1 MRLFS
6 CCRRVTAIVFLVAI
20 GGLAR
25 AEDAA
30 PANAAAPAEPDRA
43 LLEKQ
48 FAETMTGATLRGC
61 FTMTS
66 LSDAPCKDDKSAP
79 AKNEQ
84 PSGEKPGDS
93 SARIRER
100 VGQVGQ
106 RGSAEGRQLHAR
118 PSAEARRRQLVDR
131 SPHSIW
137 RPRCNRAAHAQSSL
151 GRRHARDHADRFLD
165 PGPGR
170 FHLARAVLSRAIC
183 RHMAP
188 RRTWRRNVWASAPG
202 QSPLVPC

>member
-93 SARIRER
+93 SAQESGKGSGKSANEAPLKEDSYTL
-100 VGQVGQ
+100 GQV
-106 RGSAEGRQLHAR
+106 RKLEGDNWLI
-118 PSAEARRRQLVDR
+118 EARIQYGGHDVTVPLMLKVRWAGDTPVITLTDF
-131 SPHSIW
+131 SI
-137 RPRCNRAAHAQSSL
+137 PGL
-151 GRRHARDHADRFLD
+151 GVFTSR
-165 PGPGR
+165 
-170 FHLARAVLSRAIC
+170 VLFYRGQYAG
-183 RHMAP
+183 
-188 RRTWRRNVWASAPG
+188 TWRHGEHGGEMFGRVLPAKAH
-202 QSPLVPC
+202 